1 MMERSIWEK
10 MALES
15 VTLNEEYTK
24 FLNIGYFIIKKDSKD
39 YVVGLY
45 RIFPLVEAQENLTNF
60 ENLYIVYDI
69 KEDLVYDEFEN
80 EEKEIFNYL
89 PSIDSVQF
97 DNGYLEDEEIEKLK
111 KVVKDS
117 IEEYISTSKLSDNYF
132 DSLLKI
138 YGIVDKSSKDFYEFF
153 IKECKAFIK

>member
-1 MMERSIWEK
+1 MERSIWEK

-24 FLNIGYFIIKKDSKD
+24 FLNIGYFLVKRTDKD

-45 RIFPLVEAQENLTNF
+45 RIFPLHGEQEDLTNF
-60 ENLYIVYDI
+60 ENVYVVYDI

-80 EEKEIFNYL
+80 EDMEIFSFL
-89 PSIDSVQF
+89 PAIDTVQF
-97 DNGYLEDEEIEKLK
+97 DNSYLEDEEIEKLRK
-111 KVVKDS
+111 KVKES
-117 IEEYISTSKLSDNYF
+117 IEEYVENKVLPEEYF
-132 DSLLKI
+132 NSLLKV